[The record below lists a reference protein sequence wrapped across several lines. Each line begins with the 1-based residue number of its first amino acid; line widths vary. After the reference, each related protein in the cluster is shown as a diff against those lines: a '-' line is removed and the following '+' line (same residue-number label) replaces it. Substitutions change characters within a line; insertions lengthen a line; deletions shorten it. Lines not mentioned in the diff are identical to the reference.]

1 MKDLGEQ
8 CVHSFYRGLRCV
20 APSVLREK
28 AKQLARGGTQSETP
42 PRWLIERATNN
53 VTTCTPKRGIQATS
67 KVLSQ
72 PEQKE
77 ANRASRA
84 NDTDAVAV
92 IEATCLEGLLAEGGR
107 HRWHHPQVHRSS
119 DDALEH
125 VGRRAAN
132 HPREGG
138 VGGAH
143 HARPSVSRPRL
154 QPVYA

>member
-1 MKDLGEQ
+1 MYIHSTEVYVAWLLLSLGRRPSNLHE
-8 CVHSFYRGLRCV
+8 VGPSLKRPHVGLLKGR
-20 APSVLREK
+20 R
-28 AKQLARGGTQSETP
+28 
-42 PRWLIERATNN
+42 
-53 VTTCTPKRGIQATS
+53 TTCTPKRGIQATS

-84 NDTDAVAV
+84 NDTDA
-92 IEATCLEGLLAEGGR
+92 ATCLEGLLAEGGR